1 MSVAEETAVAVSK
14 FPAVVYDI
22 TAERIAELRELETT
36 FDPSLSTKAYEE
48 SCKFRQTC
56 VKTRTG
62 MDAKRKELKADSLE
76 WGRLVDST
84 YKTWEKPLL
93 EIEAKIDAKIKAV
106 EEAKEN
112 ARKAKEAAERAKIE
126 AEIAAQ
132 KAEEK
137 RIADEAAAAL
147 KAENDRIA
155 AENKATAD
163 RLAAQQREIDEAIA
177 KVKAEQAAA
186 QKKIDD
192 ALAEIE
198 AEKTR
203 QATAAAELEAKRIA
217 AETPPAPVVVPEPI
231 AAPSALAP
239 VVTGAA
245 PKQSTKARD
254 TLAINA
260 VADLIDA
267 IAMPTVTNPKAL
279 SFLME
284 INEQLDDVAAKCRE
298 FKA

>member
-1 MSVAEETAVAVSK
+1 MSVAEETAVATSK

-22 TAERIAELRELETT
+22 SAERIAELRELEATH
-36 FDPSLSTKAYEE
+36 DPAASTKAYEE
-48 SCKFRQTC
+48 ACKFRRTC
-56 VKTRTG
+56 VKTRTS
-62 MDAKRKELKADSLE
+62 MDDKRKELKADSLA

-84 YKTWEKPLL
+84 YKQWETPLL

-106 EEAKEN
+106 DNAKEE
-112 ARKAKEAAERAKIE
+112 ARKAKEAAERVKIE

-147 KAENDRIA
+147 KAEQDRIA
-155 AENKATAD
+155 AEQKAEAG
-163 RLAAQQREIDEAIA
+163 RLAAIA
-177 KVKAEQAAA
+177 AEQAAA

-198 AEKTR
+198 AEKAR

-217 AETPPAPVVVPEPI
+217 AETPPAPPVVVE
-231 AAPSALAP
+231 P
-239 VVTGAA
+239 VVKVGPPPSVPVASIA
-245 PKQSTKARD
+245 PGKVSVKSRD
-254 TLAINA
+254 AEAIRS

-267 IAMPTVTNPKAL
+267 IAMPTVTNPKAMA
-279 SFLME
+279 FLTE
-284 INEQLDDVAAKCRE
+284 INEQLDDLAAKCRG